1 MIYYIGGEQVESQLF
16 AFADGAES
24 VTLEPQNEA
33 GTCLEVNGDV
43 LDQAAC
49 AASGDDAQTFTI
61 G

>member
-1 MIYYIGGEQVESQLF
+1 MYCTGGVQVESQLF
-16 AFADGAES
+16 AFSDGAES
-24 VTLEPQNEA
+24 ITLEPQNEA
-33 GTCLEVNGDV
+33 GTCLEVSGDV